1 MRIDSLKAR
10 RTLPIVFL
18 AALAI
23 PAAVFADT
31 AEQILDR
38 IKQVNDTRQPKDVTQ
53 KGRMTIVD
61 PGGSTRVRDLV
72 MYQKNFGK
80 RTSKSLIFFTGPA
93 DLKDVGVLAWIW
105 PDKDDDQW
113 IYFPATE
120 RVRRLSTELQN
131 EGFGDSDFSNQDS
144 KLLADMITDS
154 TKVGTSKLAKE
165 DDPLGGVPCVVIDF
179 APKQQDYAYSKL
191 MMWLDRRGST
201 LRKMEFYAKEGGS
214 LAKVMTMQKFE
225 TIDSIPTPVKIEMA
239 NVKRGSK
246 TLMEFTETKYN
257 EGLADDLFTQHQ
269 LQHGPR

>member
-1 MRIDSLKAR
+1 MKPESIQLKC
-10 RTLPIVFL
+10 LLSVLLF
-18 AALAI
+18 AALGFAT
-23 PAAVFADT
+23 AAFADS
-31 AEQILDR
+31 ADQILEH
-38 IKQVNDTRQPKDVTQ
+38 IKQVNDARQPKDVTQ
-53 KGRMTIVD
+53 KGKMTIVD
-61 PGGSTRVRDLV
+61 PGGGSRVRDLV

-80 RTSKSLIFFTGPA
+80 RTSKSLIFFTGPP

-165 DDPLGGVPCVVIDF
+165 DDPLDGVPCVVIDF
-179 APKQQDYAYSKL
+179 APKQNDYAYSKL
-191 MMWLDRRGST
+191 MMWLDRGDST
-201 LRKMEFYAKEGGS
+201 LRKMEFYAKDGGS

-239 NVKRGSK
+239 NTKQGSK

-257 EGLADDLFTQHQ
+257 QGLADGLFTQHQ
-269 LQHGPR
+269 LQHGPM